1 MSKKVKDEWKQ
12 YLLDEEKDY
21 SVEQLI
27 EKFKYAVSY
36 LKSHHLRIVPEMFTD
51 SDPDIVDEKYHLSDK
66 DKEVYA
72 KSFEKEGYAP
82 QDCKTIIKVMDAV
95 YHVLDISK
103 EEARQF
109 TLYIAEN
116 HLTLTDVIER
126 KYGLSLKECNEYK
139 ESILLPYADYYA
151 KKVIQ
156 EGWTLMI
163 TLAEIFSDTE

>member
-12 YLLDEEKDY
+12 YLLDEKEEC
-21 SVEQLI
+21 SVEQII

-36 LKSHHLRIVPEMFTD
+36 LKSHHMRIVPEMFTD
-51 SDPDIVDEKYHLSDK
+51 PGILDKKYHLSDK

-95 YHVLDISK
+95 YYVLDISK
-103 EEARQF
+103 EEAKQF

-116 HLTLTDVIER
+116 HLTLTDAIEK
-126 KYGLSLKECNEYK
+126 KYRLSLSEYNDYI
-139 ESILLPYADYYA
+139 EEVLMPYANYCGRKSLQLGKELVD
-151 KKVIQ
+151 I
-156 EGWTLMI
+156 
-163 TLAEIFSDTE
+163 LAVVFAE

>member
-1 MSKKVKDEWKQ
+1 M
-12 YLLDEEKDY
+12 
-21 SVEQLI
+21 
-27 EKFKYAVSY
+27 
-36 LKSHHLRIVPEMFTD
+36 
-51 SDPDIVDEKYHLSDK
+51 SDK

-116 HLTLTDVIER
+116 HLTLTDAIER
-126 KYGLSLKECNEYK
+126 KYHLSLSGYDDYMEVVLMPYVNYCGRKALQLGKELVE
-139 ESILLPYADYYA
+139 ILA
-151 KKVIQ
+151 VVF
-156 EGWTLMI
+156 
-163 TLAEIFSDTE
+163 AE

>member
-82 QDCKTIIKVMDAV
+82 QDCKTIIKVMDVV
-95 YHVLDISK
+95 YHTLDISK

-116 HLTLTDVIER
+116 HLTLTDAIER
-126 KYGLSLKECNEYK
+126 KYHLSLSEYDDYM
-139 ESILLPYADYYA
+139 EVVLMPYANYCGRKSLQLGKELVD
-151 KKVIQ
+151 I
-156 EGWTLMI
+156 
-163 TLAEIFSDTE
+163 LAVVFAE

>member
-72 KSFEKEGYAP
+72 GPMS
-82 QDCKTIIKVMDAV
+82 
-95 YHVLDISK
+95 
-103 EEARQF
+103 R
-109 TLYIAEN
+109 
-116 HLTLTDVIER
+116 
-126 KYGLSLKECNEYK
+126 
-139 ESILLPYADYYA
+139 
-151 KKVIQ
+151 
-156 EGWTLMI
+156 
-163 TLAEIFSDTE
+163 FSTS

>member
-12 YLLDEEKDY
+12 YLLDEKEEY
-21 SVEQLI
+21 SVEQII

-36 LKSHHLRIVPEMFTD
+36 LKSHHMRIVPEMFTD
-51 SDPDIVDEKYHLSDK
+51 PGILDKKYHLSDK

-95 YHVLDISK
+95 YYVLDISK
-103 EEARQF
+103 EEAKQF

-116 HLTLTDVIER
+116 HLTLTDAIEK
-126 KYGLSLKECNEYK
+126 KYRLSLSEYNDYI
-139 ESILLPYADYYA
+139 EEVLMPYANYCGRKSLQLGKELVD
-151 KKVIQ
+151 I
-156 EGWTLMI
+156 
-163 TLAEIFSDTE
+163 LAVVFAE

>member
-12 YLLDEEKDY
+12 YLLDEKEDY
-21 SVEQLI
+21 SVEQII

-36 LKSHHLRIVPEMFTD
+36 LKSHHIRIVPEMFTD
-51 SDPDIVDEKYHLSDK
+51 SGIVDKKYHLSDK
-66 DKEVYA
+66 DKKVYA

-116 HLTLTDVIER
+116 HLTLTDAIER
-126 KYGLSLKECNEYK
+126 KYHLSLSEYDDYMEVVLMPYVNYCGRKALQLGKELVD
-139 ESILLPYADYYA
+139 ILA
-151 KKVIQ
+151 V
-156 EGWTLMI
+156 MF
-163 TLAEIFSDTE
+163 AE